1 MREWYVSFL
10 SAAYHFSC
18 LLHLWSK
25 GMKSTLPSSKQSGGL
40 PCLRVPRI
48 SWPFLS
54 THQQKPVELWHWRR
68 SYSPVRLQSGTKRP
82 GGGTV
87 SRPKASK
94 RSFKHRV
101 KPAAEENVKLCC
113 IHNVKVFC
121 FCESVSSEKQIIDS
135 VASYKATYLCDHKVV
150 FLFALYLATRFHS
163 GRRTSSIRL
172 KDGIGRFRMSC
183 TLNRLG
189 YNVQMEESQER
200 DPFSSSDT
208 TLTWSLK

>member
-1 MREWYVSFL
+1 MRHGIELSHTFHLFCIQGRTVRVPKCHSIPRQTGVHEDSEVAYLNGEMLRYPSKYQEIVELYFMREWYVSFL

-135 VASYKATYLCDHKVV
+135 VA
-150 FLFALYLATRFHS
+150 
-163 GRRTSSIRL
+163 
-172 KDGIGRFRMSC
+172 
-183 TLNRLG
+183 
-189 YNVQMEESQER
+189 
-200 DPFSSSDT
+200 
-208 TLTWSLK
+208 